1 MSLAKGF
8 FYSLVA
14 FALLSG
20 AALAQSAGTG
30 SLTGVAVE
38 ASGAAL
44 PGVNLT
50 LRNLATNVAVTAVT
64 NDAGNYLIQNL
75 TPGEYELTAEAQ
87 GFKKFVRAGLKVEV
101 GQTLRIDPEMQVG
114 NVTDTVTVS
123 GEPPLVQTETGSRG
137 EVIGNRQVTQLPLNG
152 RNVYGLVN
160 LVPGAAP
167 DQTGRIRVN
176 GARARGNEYLID
188 GVTQVT
194 PVHRGDPVLPP
205 PVDSVEE
212 FKATTNSYSAEYGN
226 ASGAVINV
234 ATKSGTNEYRA
245 TLWEFLRNDAL
256 NTRNF
261 FAPAGS
267 KKPVLRYNQFGVAGG
282 GPIRLPKA
290 VFGPLAYEGRDR
302 TFFFANYEGRRIRG
316 QTVFNTTVP
325 TAAMR
330 RGDFS
335 AFLGPVIGTD
345 ALGRD
350 VRQGQIYD
358 PTTERTVNGQVV
370 RDPVA
375 GNVFTP
381 QLLARLDP
389 AAVKLLQF
397 FPDPTNAALAQN
409 FIKAASTG
417 SDYNRYEVR
426 VDHVFN
432 GNHRIFGRF
441 SDSEQPTLASVP
453 FRGAGLDV
461 DVSDVFVNNVAVSLN
476 STLTPTSLNEFRFAF
491 LRLQPTRLPYL
502 SGRNV
507 SQEVGIPNVS
517 YSFGLPI
524 IDIAGLQTLAFS
536 GSVLQEDH
544 SALSFIDNFTLVRGA
559 HSVRFGGEWRKLQIE
574 NFQPGA
580 PQGQF
585 QFRTAQTALPGAL
598 QGRTGNA
605 FASYLLGLVSGS
617 TIAQSDYTLL
627 VRPYTLAGYV
637 QDDWKVSRR
646 LTLNLGVRYDFNSR
660 VVESQRRDSTLDVA
674 TGRILVGRN
683 KPEVPLDLNNFAPRV
698 GFAFD
703 LFGNQKSVLR
713 GGYGVFY
720 QPIHGGGSNAG
731 LAKFPF
737 AFSTSR
743 SAIGVEA
750 VTTLSRGPVLGV
762 APDLNDPRLG
772 FGGNVGI
779 QAPNLAPYVQ
789 QWNLGVEHA
798 LTGKLLVGAAYV
810 GSASKK
816 LDTGTGGALNINQ
829 VPIARVQQAAR
840 DQNTQTP
847 VTNHLR
853 PFPNFENV
861 SQFMARYG
869 DANYHSLQLKAEHR
883 FSRSLTALVSYTW
896 SKSIDNGS
904 EVFGFTGGSAPQD
917 IYNTNGER
925 AVATG
930 DIPHRLV
937 ASYVIDLP
945 FGRGRRFALP
955 RGLDFVLG
963 GFQINGITTL
973 QSGRP
978 FDITQTVNTT
988 RSFNALLRPNVN
1000 GNPKLAESQRTL
1012 DRWFDTSVFS
1022 AAAPLSFGTSPR
1034 NPVRGPGLVNFDVSL
1049 VKEFLFTERRGLE
1062 FRAEAFNVTNTP
1074 PFGQPNGSYNPSL
1087 SLGQQSFGRITSAG
1101 DGRTIQL
1108 ALKLKL

>member
-1 MSLAKGF
+1 MSLAKRF
-8 FYSLVA
+8 LYSLIA
-14 FALLSG
+14 LALLYG
-20 AALAQSAGTG
+20 AAFAQSAGTG
-30 SLTGVAVE
+30 SLTGVAIDG
-38 ASGAAL
+38 SGATL
-44 PGVNLT
+44 PSVSIT
-50 LRNLATNVAVTAVT
+50 LRNIATNVTVTATT

-75 TPGEYELTAEAQ
+75 VPGAYELTAQ
-87 GFKKFVRAGLKVEV
+87 FSGFKKFVRAGLQVEV
-101 GQTLRIDPEMQVG
+101 GQILRIDPEMQVG
-114 NVTDTVTVS
+114 DVNESVTVTS
-123 GEPPLVQTETGSRG
+123 APPLVQTETGSRG

-167 DQTGRIRVN
+167 DQAGNIRVN
-176 GARARGNEYLID
+176 GARARGNEYMVD

-194 PVHRGDPVLPP
+194 PVHRGGPVLPP
-205 PVDSVEE
+205 PIDSVEE
-212 FKATTNSYSAEYGN
+212 FKVMTNSYSAEYGN
-226 ASGAVINV
+226 ASGAIINV

-245 TLWEFLRNDAL
+245 TLWEFFRNDKL

-261 FAPAGS
+261 FTPVTAS
-267 KKPVLRYNQFGVAGG
+267 KPVLRYNQFGVAGG
-282 GPIRLPKA
+282 GPLRLPKA
-290 VFGPLAYEGRDR
+290 LFGPVSYDGRDR

-316 QTVFNTTVP
+316 ATVFNTTVP

-335 AFLGPVIGTD
+335 SFLGAVIGKD

-350 VRQGQIYD
+350 VLQGQIYD
-358 PTTERTVNGQVV
+358 PATERTVNGQVV
-370 RDPVA
+370 RDPVP
-375 GNVFTP
+375 NNIFTP
-381 QLLARLDP
+381 QMLARIDP
-389 AAVKLLQF
+389 AALKLLNF
-397 FPDPTNAALAQN
+397 FPEPTNGSLAAN

-426 VDHVFN
+426 ADHIFSPSQ
-432 GNHRIFGRF
+432 RIFGRY
-441 SDSEQPTLASVP
+441 SSSRQPTLASVP

-461 DVSDVFVNNVAVSLN
+461 DVNDSFVKNVAVSLN

-502 SGRNV
+502 SGRNI
-507 SQEVGIPNVS
+507 SQESGIPNVS
-517 YSFGLPI
+517 FNFGLPI
-524 IDIAGLQTLAFS
+524 IDIAGLQTLGFS

-559 HSVRFGGEWRKLQIE
+559 HSIRFGGEWRKLQIK

-605 FASYLLGLVSGS
+605 FASYLLGLVGGS

-646 LTLNLGVRYDFNSR
+646 LTLNLGLRYDFNSR
-660 VVESQRRDSTLDVA
+660 IVESERRDSSLDTA
-674 TGRILVGRN
+674 TGRVLVGN
-683 KPEVPLDLNNFAPRV
+683 DKPEVPFDLNNFAPRI

-703 LFGNQKSVLR
+703 LFGNQRSVVR
-713 GGYGVFY
+713 GGYGIFY
-720 QPIHGGGSNAG
+720 QPMHGGGANAG

-737 AFSTSR
+737 AFTTSR
-743 SAIGVEA
+743 TAIGTEA
-750 VTTLSRGPVLGV
+750 VTTLRQGPVLGA
-762 APDLNDPRLG
+762 APNLSDPRLG

-779 QAPNLAPYVQ
+779 QTPNLAPYVQ

-798 LTGKLLVGAAYV
+798 LTSKLLIGAAYV

-816 LDTGTGGALNINQ
+816 LDTGTGGSLNINQ

-847 VTNHLR
+847 VTNNLR
-853 PFPNFENV
+853 PYPNYEVV

-869 DANYHSLQLKAEHR
+869 DANYHSLQVKAEQR
-883 FSRSLTALVSYTW
+883 FSQSLTALVSYTW

-925 AVATG
+925 AVASG

-937 ASYVIDLP
+937 ASYVFDLP
-945 FGRGRRFALP
+945 FGKGRRFALP
-955 RGLDFVLG
+955 RGLDYAFG
-963 GFQINGITTL
+963 GFQLNGVTTL

-978 FDITQTVNTT
+978 VDITQSVNTS
-988 RSFNALLRPNVN
+988 RSFNALLRPNIN
-1000 GNPKLAESQRTL
+1000 GNPYLSDSQRTL
-1012 DRWFDTSVFS
+1012 DRFFDTSVFS
-1022 AAAPLSFGTSPR
+1022 AATPLAFGTSPR

-1049 VKEFLFTERRGLE
+1049 VKEFRFTEKRGLE
-1062 FRAEAFNVTNTP
+1062 FRAEAFNLMNTP

-1087 SLGQQSFGRITSAG
+1087 SLSQQAFGRITSAG